1 MNQNNLILIATSSST
16 HGLKGE
22 FSVKLINDES
32 TVLKVGLVIYIKSK
46 TSELKIGK
54 KIESIRY
61 GNKVIL
67 KLEGIN
73 SKTESDLLLPF
84 EVYVTKDSLPGL
96 EEDEYYI
103 MDLIGSK
110 VFNSVDGEYV
120 GELIDYYENS
130 VQTIVQIKSNFK
142 IIDVIFN
149 EIFVKEV
156 DIENKIIKII
166 VPEEID

>member
-32 TVLKVGLVIYIKSK
+32 TVLIVGLVIYIKTK
-46 TSELKIGK
+46 TSELKIEK

-67 KLEGIN
+67 KLAGIN

-84 EVYVTKDSLPGL
+84 EVYVTKDSLPKL

-110 VFNSVDGEYV
+110 VFNTLDGEYLGV
-120 GELIDYYENS
+120 LVNYYENS
-130 VQTIVQIKSNFK
+130 VQTIIQIKSNFK

-149 EIFVKEV
+149 EVFVKEV
-156 DIENKIIKII
+156 DVENKIIKII